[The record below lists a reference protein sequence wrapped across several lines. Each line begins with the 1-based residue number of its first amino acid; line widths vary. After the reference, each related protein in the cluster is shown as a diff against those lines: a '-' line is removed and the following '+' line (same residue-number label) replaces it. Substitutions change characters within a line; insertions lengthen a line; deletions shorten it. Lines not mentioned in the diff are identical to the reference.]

1 MAGKPLFIFGALL
14 LLATAAC
21 ATATIP
27 GEELGGS
34 NAAATNPDDEENT
47 EAPAVTCTSP
57 QTNCGGTCVDVKTSA
72 QNCGACGS
80 ACMAGS
86 TCQNGFCSSEASCA
100 ADKLACG
107 AKCIDPLTDNENC
120 GSCGHKCGD
129 TGVCTQGGC
138 PSELKIRALIDGHSQ
153 IVLTGAKAK
162 WHHSNAAAPG
172 LWDGHHDPTLLG
184 TATWTPV
191 WPQPNDNYNCNCDSQ
206 LSPDVSAPLKE
217 IEQIVTMTKTEGRG
231 GVSITQQPTAANG
244 YTLKVDF
251 DDSKNG
257 GAWYEINLKYIAK

>member
-1 MAGKPLFIFGALL
+1 MACTPLSIFGTLL
-14 LLATAAC
+14 LLASAAC

-34 NAAATNPDDEENT
+34 NSAQTKPDSEEKV
-47 EAPAVTCTSP
+47 EPPGVTCTSP
-57 QTNCGGTCVDVKTSA
+57 QTKCGGSCVDVKTSA

-80 ACMAGS
+80 VCMAGS

-120 GSCGHKCGD
+120 GACDRKCS
-129 TGVCTQGGC
+129 TGVCTKGGC
-138 PSELKIRALIDGHSQ
+138 PGELRVRALIDGHSQ
-153 IVLTGAKAK
+153 LVLTGAKAR
-162 WHHSNAAAPG
+162 WHHTSAAAPG
-172 LWDGHHDPTLLG
+172 LWDGRNDPTLLG

-191 WPQPNDNYNCNCDSQ
+191 WPQPNENYDCNCDSQ
-206 LSPDVSAPLKE
+206 PSPDVSAPLKE
-217 IEQIVTMTKTEGRG
+217 IEQVVEMVKVEGRG

-257 GAWYEINLKYIAK
+257 AGWYEVTLKYITK